1 MKAIPVWLMAFILT
15 LQSSMQPYRGTRT
28 HTHTHFIFTRTMMEH
43 TAVILPVLLTKFYK
57 SLIMNT
63 KCSSVPPPFLL
74 VVHFFIW
81 LHETHARQTMV
92 HIYRIWLTKDDS
104 TCINHS
110 IQVCNKYTGI
120 GTTWVNLIN
129 QLHSIF
135 TNQMTVC
142 KYEGRCCVYCE
153 RISELRKITVHTE
166 Y

>member
-1 MKAIPVWLMAFILT
+1 MVDGLYINTAVLHAAI
-15 LQSSMQPYRGTRT
+15 QRNS
-28 HTHTHFIFTRTMMEH
+28 HTHTYTLHFYTYNDGTHSCYR
-43 TAVILPVLLTKFYK
+43 PVLLTKFYR

-63 KCSSVPPPFLL
+63 KCSSVPPPILL

-142 KYEGRCCVYCE
+142 KYEGRSCVYCE
-153 RISELRKITVHTE
+153 WISELRKITVHTE